1 MKDIVDYYYQITIY
15 KLQVIKLFYYGMGVA
30 VSLKNYVIWG
40 GSCVCSNYKDDVDDE
55 GEEDDDDDEEDE
67 DDNEIR
73 I

>member
-1 MKDIVDYYYQITIY
+1 MS
-15 KLQVIKLFYYGMGVA
+15 FRYYGMGVA

-40 GSCVCSNYKDDVDDE
+40 GSCVCSNYKDDEDDE